1 MKISQLY
8 RQQCEESIS
17 ELKIARRAW
26 AGRAHLK
33 GVALFEEG
41 FLKKKLVGVQYVL
54 VVDELL
60 YLYSAS
66 FEDATADDWDVI

>member
-1 MKISQLY
+1 MKLSQLC

-26 AGRAHLK
+26 DGRAHLE
-33 GVALFEEG
+33 GVAQFEEG
-41 FLKKKLVGVQYVL
+41 FLKRKLVGVQYFL
-54 VVDELL
+54 VVDELRH
-60 YLYSAS
+60 LYSAS